1 MLTLIRCPFHPLV
14 TTVARKRLQSFCQK
28 CRWQVTPKYAYIFDP
43 MKSEK
48 ADYAAVQAWCGNLS
62 GNKLTRNSSSNTQS
76 QSSQLIEP
84 LWTDSGLKSGI
95 SVHELISTS
104 KKRKKK
110 VQAGNE
116 VLNILPKSLHL
127 RKELPLQNEFLHFL
141 LLFPDHFGCL
151 FRLISAFLL
160 AIKKVRSFDV

>member
-1 MLTLIRCPFHPLV
+1 MGDI
-14 TTVARKRLQSFCQK
+14 
-28 CRWQVTPKYAYIFDP
+28 
-43 MKSEK
+43 
-48 ADYAAVQAWCGNLS
+48 
-62 GNKLTRNSSSNTQS
+62 SSR
-76 QSSQLIEP
+76 

-104 KKRKKK
+104 KKERKK

-160 AIKKVRSFDV
+160 TIMTAQSLDMLLNLSLF